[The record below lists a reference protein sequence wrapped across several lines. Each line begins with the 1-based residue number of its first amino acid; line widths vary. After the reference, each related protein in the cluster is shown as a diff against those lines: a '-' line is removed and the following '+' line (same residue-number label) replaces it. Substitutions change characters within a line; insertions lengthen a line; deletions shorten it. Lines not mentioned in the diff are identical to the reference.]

1 MQGQPPPPPQQQQ
14 QQQPL
19 QGYPG
24 GYPAPSSSAATPAY
38 HIPPPSNSGSLD
50 LSNIKP
56 VNSGSVSFNDAV
68 AKARGIAAE
77 RGVSYD
83 IGRAN
88 GSKIF
93 PSPRIRTISHLYF
106 AGTMLTVDLL

>member
-1 MQGQPPPPPQQQQ
+1 M
-14 QQQPL
+14 
-19 QGYPG
+19 
-24 GYPAPSSSAATPAY
+24 APAY
-38 HIPPPSNSGSLD
+38 QIPPPSNSGSLD

-83 IGRAN
+83 GGRAS
-88 GSKIF
+88 GSKII
-93 PSPRIRTISHLYF
+93 SPNIEDIECASK
-106 AGTMLTVDLL
+106 MLTIIVLQHQTVMVILV

>member
-1 MQGQPPPPPQQQQ
+1 MQGQPPLQSPP
-14 QQQPL
+14 

-24 GYPAPSSSAATPAY
+24 GYPTPNPSAITPVY

-50 LSNIKP
+50 LSNVKP

-77 RGVSYD
+77 RGVAYD
-83 IGRAN
+83 GGRAS
-88 GSKIF
+88 GSKIL
-93 PSPRIRTISHLYF
+93 SSNAGDMGLVAHHL
-106 AGTMLTVDLL
+106 LSIH

>member
-1 MQGQPPPPPQQQQ
+1 MQGQPPP
-14 QQQPL
+14 QQPPP

-24 GYPAPSSSAATPAY
+24 GYPVPTPPTATPAY

-77 RGVSYD
+77 RGGAYD
-83 IGRAN
+83 SVRAN
-88 GSKIF
+88 GSKIV
-93 PSPRIRTISHLYF
+93 SPI
-106 AGTMLTVDLL
+106 V

>member
-1 MQGQPPPPPQQQQ
+1 MQGQQPQQQ
-14 QQQPL
+14 PP

-24 GYPAPSSSAATPAY
+24 NYPTSNASSITPAY

-83 IGRAN
+83 GGRSS
-88 GSKIF
+88 GSKIIF
-93 PSPRIRTISHLYF
+93 RNIEDIRCVSKT
-106 AGTMLTVDLL
+106 LTVVDL